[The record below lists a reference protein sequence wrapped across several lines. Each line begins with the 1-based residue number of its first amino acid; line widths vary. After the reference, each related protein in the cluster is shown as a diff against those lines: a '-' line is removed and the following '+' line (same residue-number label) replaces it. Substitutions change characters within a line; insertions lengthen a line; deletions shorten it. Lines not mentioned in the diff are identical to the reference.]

1 MPPLPSTISSF
12 LFEHHVVG
20 LATASAGGPWAA
32 SCFYA
37 FDSVSVSLLVL
48 SSEET
53 RHGAAM
59 LDSGVVAGTIAG
71 QPTSICDIRG
81 IQFVASAELLMNGA
95 ADEGYRFYC
104 VRHPIAKLKR
114 GSVWRLTLRELKYT
128 DNAKFFGKKIGWTR
142 DDNDQESFQKTESNA
157 NDEG

>member
-20 LATASAGGPWAA
+20 LATASVGVPWAA

-37 FDSVSVSLLVL
+37 FDCVSVSLLVL
-48 SSEET
+48 SSEKT

-71 QPTSICDIRG
+71 QPTSISDIRG
-81 IQFVASAELLMNGA
+81 IQFVANAELLQNAA

-104 VRHPIAKLKR
+104 VRHPIAKLSR
-114 GSVWRLTLRELKYT
+114 SSVWRLSIGELKYT
-128 DNAKFFGKKIGWTR
+128 DNARLFGKKTCWKR
-142 DDNDQESFQKTESNA
+142 DGSS
-157 NDEG
+157 